1 MPINNSYNQTPKRIF
16 TNKPFI
22 KGMNYT
28 NADLEPFVCRA
39 VANLELESS
48 NSATKLRKGIT
59 NNILDTDQ
67 GLVYKFYKKF
77 VIFTNLITETMYNN
91 NITPTDV
98 QSADLGIKV
107 INEDKKENDI
117 YGTIIT
123 NNTKLEYTTGLND
136 SLDLFGPTT
145 NYKIYALV
153 SDEGR
158 LNHVINN
165 QDYSF
170 MFFGAIFKNVSIQ
183 YKGPIKLYYHVT
195 AQKIIIEIIKP
206 QTLDVTD
213 VKADG
218 VNIIA
223 SNPAIYKDWINY
235 QNGPQYYADYFGDTR
250 ATEDKKIIDITTVA
264 LYDAPVEPTPY
275 NNSSNANMLV
285 SIDKTKQDPFYIR
298 PFYAIPN
305 TEYGVMVTAQSKDK
319 LDYIYNFTSKK
330 FERVPNNEV
339 TTNTSETKAFS
350 LIMQNTFI
358 NPNII
363 FNNIDEH
370 STVTIKADSNKTL
383 FRLAASD
390 ENIDTSLI
398 NSDLT
403 SGVIT
408 DPYITFQYRLV
419 TSYKYTI
426 PIKGNIYYG
435 NISAINNNNYDST
448 CSVDRIDYLYR
459 KSVLEQGTVL
469 CTPTINNIITSTI
482 GYDFVF
488 RNIDSNRFYN
498 GDRITLRMK
507 VPQNVNSFTIN
518 IPNYSKSAIDNCIR
532 TPYSY
537 DITNIKLTIAFGEYV
552 RVIYRYDD
560 IRINPTYSSNYSD
573 DTYTASVTTG
583 SDYNDY
589 AGTQSEEGQGASMLS
604 LLHEAEANT
613 PSGADTY
620 SVIIYEPDYSHYY
633 TFNID
638 KRFINLEYSIP
649 QMADVYVYTASLST
663 DYTKVAQSSQT
674 TSSNLA
680 QTFNINYTNNTLTI
694 TQTLRDNSSFV
705 NRTVKTPIAE
715 TLNSYTSSQLSTILN
730 NYNILTATL
739 SSTNNTAATY
749 PIDVLANLHYYQIN
763 KMNCHYI
770 TDNGYSI
777 PIARNID
784 DYIDTSTFKV
794 TLFPY
799 EEFNESSVYYKPD
812 EYNVEKTLYSFGTSN
827 EEIVNYSEWTRNL
840 LFNSAVNMTN
850 HLGHTVVWGDHTN
863 SNSLYYSAFN
873 DISYFPSNYVFTF
886 DNPIVYAYPHRDS
899 LVVFTTD
906 DIYMLHS
913 GNVPSTTATDG
924 SEVPFTQSLIQAN
937 TRLGKQNIDTVRAIG
952 KDLFFINNN
961 NQGYLLKSNKYV
973 SDVSDVYLIK
983 LTSQIDDLL
992 DNPYQ
997 YAKERY
1003 MKWYPNSEETS
1014 ISSKLNTIT
1023 KITDAAPSLTT
1034 ISVPDTYEVVD
1045 GDTIKFDN
1053 QYYRL
1058 VYMDTPEVTTNERL
1072 ANTAKFVLSK
1082 LMAQSSTKTLYYSL
1096 DDTDNAITDSY
1107 GRILAV
1113 LMCDNIDVS
1122 ATMLYNGLAEYYDS
1136 SYIGYENNLYNS
1148 CYSFAKL
1155 NQRGIHNNNKYTELT
1170 ENDIVTFTEFDG
1182 SIDIYKPV
1190 WNTNSNELYC
1200 YTTNSYVYIIQ
1211 AIKLSIEKAITIFYK
1226 YSIDAKVWTTYDI
1239 PTYIKPNDIIPDNN
1253 TVGFKILCNNDR
1265 RGKASLLEFK
1275 NSPQDV
1281 IQYKFTKSNDLGE
1294 YTLGADLKYNY
1305 INVYFD
1311 SGNQSISLMN
1321 DKLFREIKLLLGA
1334 LPDSLLSMD
1343 YSIDFYTDGKLV
1355 IPNQVGN
1362 CDTHIHHKPIN
1373 THYKGSVENLEGFQK
1388 VTFFAPARGR
1398 IPRIVFSLTCE
1409 SDINILEYAI
1419 VYMQLNAK

>member
-67 GLVYKFYKKF
+67 GLVYKFYKKY

-123 NNTKLEYTTGLND
+123 NNTKLEYTTELND
-136 SLDLFGPTT
+136 SLDLFGSTAD
-145 NYKIYALV
+145 YKIYALV

-170 MFFGAIFKNVSIQ
+170 MFFGAIFKNTSIQ

-206 QTLDVTD
+206 QTLDIVD

-235 QNGPQYYADYFGDTR
+235 RNGPQYYSDYFGDTR
-250 ATEDKKIIDITTVA
+250 AVTDENKNKAIIDITTVA
-264 LYDAPVEPTPY
+264 LYDAPVEPAPY

-305 TEYGVMVTAQSKDK
+305 KKYGVMVTAKTK
-319 LDYIYNFTSKK
+319 NNLEYIYNFDKGI
-330 FERVPNNEV
+330 FEYGPNTEV
-339 TTNTSETKAFS
+339 TVKDLVTNNFNISISETHYREILTITNIDADATATITANTS
-350 LIMQNTFI
+350 
-358 NPNII
+358 
-363 FNNIDEH
+363 
-370 STVTIKADSNKTL
+370 KTL

-390 ENIDTSLI
+390 TDVNNDVLSYFGFSSNSITSPNTNYTYRIVSSFVYSVNAFSSIYTGNVSDIGSERQLNSNITRI
-398 NSDLT
+398 N
-403 SGVIT
+403 
-408 DPYITFQYRLV
+408 
-419 TSYKYTI
+419 
-426 PIKGNIYYG
+426 
-435 NISAINNNNYDST
+435 
-448 CSVDRIDYLYR
+448 YLYR
-459 KSVLEQGTVL
+459 KSTMNGNQNI
-469 CTPTINNIITSTI
+469 CTHDPTNSTSYYKDDSFDFIFKVSSDGKSIAVSAALPRLTTDYSITNHDATETELRNNLTNNIYNTGIATIT
-482 GYDFVF
+482 F
-488 RNIDSNRFYN
+488 REIILSN
-498 GDRITLRMK
+498 GDLIDMHMDANFNMQLSNNTSYNYPTL
-507 VPQNVNSFTIN
+507 SGTISTEMPRDYIN
-518 IPNYSKSAIDNCIR
+518 LTSEYGDS
-532 TPYSY
+532 TPDYFM
-537 DITNIKLTIAFGEYV
+537 AFIGFYGLEV
-552 RVIYRYDD
+552 SQ
-560 IRINPTYSSNYSD
+560 SSNTHYKLKVIAYD
-573 DTYTASVTTG
+573 GDEYTYYIRKELIS
-583 SDYNDY
+583 
-589 AGTQSEEGQGASMLS
+589 
-604 LLHEAEANT
+604 
-613 PSGADTY
+613 
-620 SVIIYEPDYSHYY
+620 
-633 TFNID
+633 
-638 KRFINLEYSIP
+638 
-649 QMADVYVYTASLST
+649 
-663 DYTKVAQSSQT
+663 
-674 TSSNLA
+674 TSSNIPSSRIYTKSLIKEYHKIDTSETIA
-680 QTFNINYTNNTLTI
+680 VDNLQQLIRLDLSATDTISAIYDIYDRSDYTNIIIKTPAAYTINEYDINDINDILDDYNVLVETLYSNNYTTTQYPISVDTTLTY
-694 TQTLRDNSSFV
+694 TQ
-705 NRTVKTPIAE
+705 
-715 TLNSYTSSQLSTILN
+715 LNKDY
-730 NYNILTATL
+730 
-739 SSTNNTAATY
+739 
-749 PIDVLANLHYYQIN
+749 
-763 KMNCHYI
+763 CHYI
-770 TDNGYSI
+770 NDNGYSI
-777 PIARNID
+777 PINRSIADI
-784 DYIDTSTFKV
+784 IDTSTFKV

-799 EEFNESSVYYKPD
+799 EELDESNVQYKSD
-812 EYNVEKTLYSFGTSN
+812 EFVEKTVYSFGTN
-827 EEIVNYSEWTRNL
+827 GEEIVDYSEWTKNS
-840 LFNSAVNMTN
+840 LFSNAVNMTN

-886 DNPIVYAYPHRDS
+886 DNPIVYAYPHRDG

-924 SEVPFTQSLIQAN
+924 SEVAFTQSLIQAN

-1023 KITDAAPSLTT
+1023 KITDAAPSLDT
-1034 ISVPDTYEVVD
+1034 INVPDTYEVVD
-1045 GDTIKFDN
+1045 GDTIKFDG

-1072 ANTAKFVLSK
+1072 AYTAKCILAK
-1082 LMAQSSTKTLYYSL
+1082 LMAQASNNVLY
-1096 DDTDNAITDSY
+1096 DTGKIDNSKY
-1107 GRILAV
+1107 NRKLV
-1113 LMCDNIDVS
+1113 LLMCDNIDVS

-1136 SYIGYENNLYNS
+1136 SYTEYENNLYSS

-1294 YTLGADLKYNY
+1294 YTLSADLKYNY

-1362 CDTHIHHKPIN
+1362 CDTHIHHRPIN

>member
-77 VIFTNLITETMYNN
+77 VVFTNLITETMYNN

-117 YGTIIT
+117 YETIIT
-123 NNTKLEYTTGLND
+123 NNTKLEYTTALNN
-136 SLDLFGPTT
+136 SLDLFGLTA

-170 MFFGAIFKNVSIQ
+170 MFFGAIFNNTSIQ

-195 AQKIIIEIIKP
+195 AQKIIIEVIKP
-206 QTLDVTD
+206 QTLDVVD
-213 VKADG
+213 VKTDG
-218 VNIIA
+218 VNIVA
-223 SNPAIYKDWINY
+223 SNPAVYKDWINY
-235 QNGPQYYADYFGDTR
+235 QNGPQYYSDYFGDTR
-250 ATEDKKIIDITTVA
+250 AVTEEDKNKAIIDITTVA
-264 LYDAPVEPTPY
+264 LYDASVEPVPY

-305 TEYGVMVTAQSKDK
+305 TEYGVMVTAQSKNK
-319 LDYIYNFTSKK
+319 LDYIYNFTTRT
-330 FERVPNNEV
+330 FERTPRTEV
-339 TTNTSETKAFS
+339 NVSNTEVKNMDIIIPETFVNPR
-350 LIMQNTFI
+350 LTFNDI
-358 NPNII
+358 N
-363 FNNIDEH
+363 DE
-370 STVTIKADSNKTL
+370 STVTIKADSAPTL
-383 FRLAASD
+383 FRLAASN
-390 ENIDTSLI
+390 ENIDVTTITDNNL
-398 NSDLT
+398 L

-408 DPYITFQYRLV
+408 DPNVNFEYRLV
-419 TSYKYTI
+419 KSY
-426 PIKGNIYYG
+426 IYNMDALSNVYSG
-435 NISAINNNNYDST
+435 NISAIGTGYNHNHSVNST
-448 CSVDRIDYLYR
+448 SYLYR
-459 KSVLEQGTVL
+459 KSIINENQTLLTY
-469 CTPTINNIITSTI
+469 TPTVTFKLSSYDIEYSTSTGAPENDYI
-482 GYDFVF
+482 SVALLAKF
-488 RNIDSNRFYN
+488 DS
-498 GDRITLRMK
+498 T
-507 VPQNVNSFTIN
+507 SFTIN
-518 IPNYSKSAIDNCIR
+518 CPNSSKEELDAI
-532 TPYSY
+532 
-537 DITNIKLTIAFGEYV
+537 ITNNFNSAVTNISITA
-552 RVIYRYDD
+552 YDD
-560 IRINPTYSSNYSD
+560 YPDQFPNAIVLNLENANMTVPTITSSYENGIYTCTIGAFTKSFSLNSQTEYNISEQFTDQLENAQNITPSGSDTYSIKHTRY
-573 DTYTASVTTG
+573 
-583 SDYNDY
+583 
-589 AGTQSEEGQGASMLS
+589 GTQSQ
-604 LLHEAEANT
+604 
-613 PSGADTY
+613 TY
-620 SVIIYEPDYSHYY
+620 EYFTVG
-633 TFNID
+633 
-638 KRFINLEYSIP
+638 KQFINITMSVSPSTI
-649 QMADVYVYTASLST
+649 TTSNSLVK
-663 DYTKVAQSSQT
+663 DYTKVAQSNQT
-674 TSSNLA
+674 TTSTLY
-680 QTFNINYTNNTLTI
+680 QQFNINYANNTLDI
-694 TQTLRDNSSFV
+694 TSELTDNTTFINTSI
-705 NRTVKTPIAE
+705 KTPIAE
-715 TLNSYTSSQLSTILN
+715 KLNGRTSMQLSDILN
-730 NYNILTATL
+730 DYSILTATL
-739 SSTNNTAATY
+739 VSSNNTATQY
-749 PIDVLANLHYYQIN
+749 PIAVMANLKYYQIN
-763 KMNCHYI
+763 KSNCHYI
-770 TDNGYSI
+770 TNNGYSI
-777 PIARNID
+777 PINRNILD
-784 DYIDTSTFKV
+784 IIDTSTFKV
-794 TLFPY
+794 ILFPY
-799 EEFNESSVYYKPD
+799 EEFYESSVCYKPD
-812 EYNVEKTLYSFGTSN
+812 EFVEKPIYSFGTDG
-827 EEIVNYSEWTRNL
+827 EEIVDYSMYKSNP
-840 LFNSAVNMTN
+840 LFNKSLNMTN
-850 HLGHTVVWGDHTN
+850 HLGHTVVWGDYTD

-873 DISYFPSNYVFTF
+873 DISYFPSNYIFTF

-906 DIYMLHS
+906 DVYMLHS
-913 GNVPSTTATDG
+913 GNVPSTTSTDG
-924 SEVPFTQSLIQAN
+924 SEVAFTQSLIQAN

-973 SDVSDVYLIK
+973 SNVSDVYLIK

-1023 KITDAAPSLTT
+1023 KITDAAPSLAT

-1045 GDTIKFDN
+1045 GDTIEFDN

-1058 VYMDTPEVTTNERL
+1058 VYIDTPEVSTNERL
-1072 ANTAKFVLSK
+1072 AYTAKCVLAK
-1082 LMAQSSTKTLYYSL
+1082 LMSHASNNVLY
-1096 DDTDNAITDSY
+1096 DTGKIDNTEY
-1107 GRILAV
+1107 NRKLV
-1113 LMCDNIDVS
+1113 LLMCDNIDVS

-1136 SYIGYENNLYNS
+1136 SYTEYENNLYSS

-1170 ENDIVTFTEFDG
+1170 ENDNITFTEFDG
-1182 SIDIYKPV
+1182 SIDTYNPV

-1239 PTYIKPNDIIPDNN
+1239 PTYIKPNNIIPDNN
-1253 TVGFKILCNNDR
+1253 TVGFKILCNNDI

-1275 NSPQDV
+1275 NSPQDI

-1294 YTLGADLKYNY
+1294 YTLDTNLKYNY

-1355 IPNQVGN
+1355 IPNQTSSCN
-1362 CDTHIHHKPIN
+1362 THIHHRPIN